1 MFIDTHTHLFSD
13 QFKEDVDEVIEKA
26 ISRGVKRFYLPNVD
40 TNSVERMNYLADRYP
55 DNCFP
60 MIGLHPCSVKE
71 NFEEELKILKKE
83 LDSERTFF
91 GIGEIGLDYHWD
103 LTFKDQQKEALK
115 VQIQW
120 AKETKLPII
129 LHTRES
135 FDDTLE
141 IVQSLNDENLSGIFH
156 CFTGSVEEA
165 NKVFELENFYVGIGG
180 VITFKNS
187 GLDKIV
193 AQLPMDKVL
202 LETDSPYLAPTPY
215 RGKRNES
222 TYIPEIAAKVAEAQN
237 LTLEMVAK
245 TTSENALKL
254 FG

>member
-13 QFKEDVDEVIEKA
+13 QFKDDIDEVIAKA
-26 ISRGVKRFYLPNVD
+26 IGRGVERFYLPNVD
-40 TNSVERMNYLADRYP
+40 TDSIAGMYDLSDRYP
-55 DNCFP
+55 NNCFP
-60 MIGLHPCSVKE
+60 MMGLHPCSVKAD
-71 NFEEELKILKKE
+71 FEDKLAILKKE
-83 LDSERTFF
+83 LDGERTFF

-103 LTFKDQQKEALK
+103 LSFKNQQKEALK
-115 VQIQW
+115 TQIQW
-120 AKETKLPII
+120 AKKLKLPII

-141 IVQSLNDENLSGIFH
+141 IVQALNDENLSGIFH

-165 NKVFELENFYVGIGG
+165 KKVFELENFYVGIGG

-187 GLDKIV
+187 GLAQVV
-193 AQLPMDKVL
+193 AELPMDKVL
-202 LETDSPYLAPTPY
+202 LETDSPYLAPTPH

-222 TYIPEIAAKVAEAQN
+222 TYIPEIAEKVAEAQN
-237 LTLEMVAK
+237 LTLEEVAK
-245 TTSENALKL
+245 ITSKNALVL